1 MLGEIVWSDSAFLT
15 GLTHVGESQYW
26 HILGLGRPSFPGVT
40 NDAYMLPTSFL
51 AKIIW
56 LITDIISSWCTGM
69 DVA

>member
-1 MLGEIVWSDSAFLT
+1 MKLC
-15 GLTHVGESQYW
+15 GLTQLFSQDWHTWESQYW

-40 NDAYMLPTSFL
+40 NDAYMLPISFL

-56 LITDIISSWCTGM
+56 LITDITSSWCTGM